1 MKINYEKRKYTK
13 IEEPKV
19 MNVSMASVDKNEP
32 DYKDLY
38 LRTLADMDN
47 LRKNTTKKINDIYK
61 MANDKL
67 IKELLPFVDSLNL
80 AVNNENIKLDEET
93 YSEGYKVLKKQFENI
108 LSKFGLKEIEVH
120 EDDDFDESKMNAFAI
135 VPTENKGLD
144 NKVYDITKK
153 GYTLND
159 VVIRYTDVV
168 VYKYNNN

>member
-1 MKINYEKRKYTK
+1 MKKENTQKM
-13 IEEPKV
+13 EETKV
-19 MNVSMASVDKNEP
+19 MNVPMADVRENEP
-32 DYKDLY
+32 EYKDLY

-67 IKELLPFVDSLNL
+67 IKELLPFADSLNL

-93 YSEGYKVLKKQFENI
+93 YSKGYEVLKKQFENI
-108 LSKFGLKEIEVH
+108 LSKFGLKEIEVY
-120 EDDDFDESKMNAFAI
+120 ENDDFDESIMNAVAI
-135 VPTENKGLD
+135 APTVNQELD
-144 NKVYDITKK
+144 NKVCDITKK

-168 VYKYNNN
+168 VYKYNN

>member
-1 MKINYEKRKYTK
+1 MKKENTEKV
-13 IEEPKV
+13 EEPKV
-19 MNVSMASVDKNEP
+19 MNVSMTTADENEI

-47 LRKNTTKKINDIYK
+47 LRKNTTKKINNIYK

-80 AVNNENIKLDEET
+80 AVNNENVKLDEET
-93 YSEGYKVLKKQFENI
+93 YSQGYEVLKKQFENI

-120 EDDDFDESKMNAFAI
+120 ENNDFDESIMNAVAI
-135 VPTENKGLD
+135 APTGNKELN
-144 NKVYDITKK
+144 NKVCDITKK

-168 VYKYNNN
+168 VYKYNK

>member
-1 MKINYEKRKYTK
+1 M
-13 IEEPKV
+13 EETKV
-19 MNVSMASVDKNEP
+19 MNVPMADVRENEP
-32 DYKDLY
+32 EYKDLY

-67 IKELLPFVDSLNL
+67 IKELLPFADSLNL

-93 YSEGYKVLKKQFENI
+93 YSKGYEVLKKQFEDI
-108 LSKFGLKEIEVH
+108 LSKFGLKEIEVY
-120 EDDDFDESKMNAFAI
+120 ENDDFDESIMNAVAI
-135 VPTENKGLD
+135 ALTVNKELN
-144 NKVYDITKK
+144 NKVCDVTKK

-168 VYKYNNN
+168 VYKYNN

>member
-1 MKINYEKRKYTK
+1 M
-13 IEEPKV
+13 EESKV
-19 MNVSMASVDKNEP
+19 MNVSMADVRKNET

-47 LRKNTTKKINDIYK
+47 FRKNTTKKINDIYK

-80 AVNNENIKLDEET
+80 AVNNENVKLDEET
-93 YSEGYKVLKKQFENI
+93 YSQGYEVLKKQFENI
-108 LSKFGLKEIEVH
+108 LSKFGLKEIEVL
-120 EDDDFDESKMNAFAI
+120 EDDDFDESKMNAIAI
-135 VPTENKGLD
+135 APTGNKELD
-144 NKVYDITKK
+144 NKVCDITKK

-168 VYKYNNN
+168 VYKYNK

>member
-1 MKINYEKRKYTK
+1 MKKENTQK

-67 IKELLPFVDSLNL
+67 IKELLPFADSLNL
-80 AVNNENIKLDEET
+80 AVNNENIKLDVET
-93 YSEGYKVLKKQFENI
+93 YSKGYEVLKKQFENI
-108 LSKFGLKEIEVH
+108 LSKFGLKEIEVY
-120 EDDDFDESKMNAFAI
+120 ENDDFDESIMNAIAI
-135 VPTENKGLD
+135 ALTVNKELD
-144 NKVYDITKK
+144 NKVCDVTKK

-168 VYKYNNN
+168 VYKYNN

>member
-1 MKINYEKRKYTK
+1 MEDA
-13 IEEPKV
+13 KV
-19 MNVSMASVDKNEP
+19 MNVSIADVRENEP
-32 DYKDLY
+32 EYKDLY

-67 IKELLPFVDSLNL
+67 IKELLPFADSLNL

-93 YSEGYKVLKKQFENI
+93 YSKGYEVLKKQFEDI
-108 LSKFGLKEIEVH
+108 LSKFGLKEIEVY
-120 EDDDFDESKMNAFAI
+120 ENDDFDESIMNAVAI
-135 VPTENKGLD
+135 ALTVNKELN
-144 NKVYDITKK
+144 NKVCDVTKK

-168 VYKYNNN
+168 VYKYNN

>member
-1 MKINYEKRKYTK
+1 MKKENTQKM
-13 IEEPKV
+13 EETKV
-19 MNVSMASVDKNEP
+19 MNVSMVDVRENELE
-32 DYKDLY
+32 YKDLY

-67 IKELLPFVDSLNL
+67 IKELLPFADSLNL

-93 YSEGYKVLKKQFENI
+93 YSKGYEVLKKQFENI
-108 LSKFGLKEIEVH
+108 LSKFGLKEIEVY
-120 EDDDFDESKMNAFAI
+120 ENDDFDESIMNAIAI
-135 VPTENKGLD
+135 ALTVNKELD
-144 NKVYDITKK
+144 NKVCDVTKK

-168 VYKYNNN
+168 VYKYNN